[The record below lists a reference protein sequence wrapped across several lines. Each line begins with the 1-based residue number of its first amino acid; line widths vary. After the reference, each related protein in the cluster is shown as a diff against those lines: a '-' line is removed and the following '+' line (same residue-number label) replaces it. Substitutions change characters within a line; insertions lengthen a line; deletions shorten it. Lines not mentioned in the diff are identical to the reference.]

1 MESVLIMGGSD
12 FIGKSLAKYFIKH
25 GHKVD
30 VLTTG
35 KIDYERF
42 NKHYSCNRRNKEELK
57 NALKDNE
64 YTYIYDMTA
73 FFKSDI
79 EELSKYI
86 NRDLLKK
93 YVVLS
98 SAAVYKSTDN
108 YVSEDGEKGV
118 NPAWNTRY
126 GIEKVE
132 AEKYIIESDLPYII
146 VRPTHIYG
154 PENNL
159 YREAYFF
166 DRIKQGKAIPV
177 PSDSKE
183 EVVNQ
188 FIYID
193 DFVKVLYSLTKNDKI
208 REAYNVSTPQ
218 LVTWKKLI
226 ETCGELVGKEP
237 IIKYVNSD
245 KIKLKD
251 RSYFPFR
258 NKSCVLEIDKLID
271 HGLYI
276 PNILIEKGL
285 QKTYKW
291 YAKNK
296 PKMEDKEMVEVDQVL
311 KIV

>member
-35 KIDYERF
+35 KIDYEGV
-42 NKHYSCNRRNKEELK
+42 NKHFLCNRRNEEELK
-57 NALKDNE
+57 NALKDSE

-73 FFKSDI
+73 FLKSDI
-79 EELSKYI
+79 VELIKFV
-86 NRDLLKK
+86 NRDVLKK

-98 SAAVYKSTDN
+98 SAAVYKSTDK
-108 YVSEDGEKGV
+108 YITEDGEKGE
-118 NPAWNTRY
+118 NPAWGKY

-132 AEKYIIESDLPYII
+132 AEKYVIESDIPYII
-146 VRPTHIYG
+146 IRPTHIYG

-159 YREAYFF
+159 YREMYFF
-166 DRIKQGKAIPV
+166 DRIKEGKAIPV
-177 PSDSKE
+177 PSDRNE
-183 EVVNQ
+183 PVVNQ

-193 DFVKVLYSLTKNDKI
+193 DFVKVLYSLTKNDI
-208 REAYNVSTPQ
+208 VREAYNVSTPQ

-226 ETCGELVGKEP
+226 ETCGEIVGKEP

-245 KIKLKD
+245 KIKVKD
-251 RSYFPFR
+251 RSYFPFT
-258 NKSCVLEIDKLID
+258 NTSCVLEIDKLID
-271 HGLYI
+271 HGLYT

-285 QKTYKW
+285 KKTYKW
-291 YAKNK
+291 YVKNK
-296 PKMEDKEMVEVDQVL
+296 PKMEDPEMVEVDQVL